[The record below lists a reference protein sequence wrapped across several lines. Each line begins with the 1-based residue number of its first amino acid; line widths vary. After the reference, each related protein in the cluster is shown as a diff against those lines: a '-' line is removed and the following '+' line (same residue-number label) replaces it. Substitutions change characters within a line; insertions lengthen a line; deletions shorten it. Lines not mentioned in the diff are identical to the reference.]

1 MTRHELREQI
11 FKTVFQIP
19 FYDGYVPALDLE
31 DISGKESEDV
41 DDILPEEIQKD
52 IDYIDNKVTA
62 IQDRVSEID
71 NEIDTHSNS
80 WKVARMGKTE
90 LAILRV
96 AVYEILFDD
105 DIPNAVAVN
114 EAIELAKVYSDE
126 KSAAF
131 INGVLDGIIKKE
143 S

>member
-11 FKTVFQIP
+11 FKILFQIP

-71 NEIDTHSNS
+71 NEIDAHSNS

>member
-19 FYDGYVPALDLE
+19 FYDGYVPALDIE
-31 DISGKESEDV
+31 DISGKESKDV

-71 NEIDTHSNS
+71 NEIDAHSNS

>member
-71 NEIDTHSNS
+71 NEIYNGIYNLYDIIFEHS
-80 WKVARMGKTE
+80 KFAGRT
-90 LAILRV
+90 
-96 AVYEILFDD
+96 DD
-105 DIPNAVAVN
+105 DALN
-114 EAIELAKVYSDE
+114 EFRAIMNGIWLSSEERYSLL
-126 KSAAF
+126 
-131 INGVLDGIIKKE
+131 I
-143 S
+143 

>member
-71 NEIDTHSNS
+71 NEIDAHSNS

-105 DIPNAVAVN
+105 DTPNAVAVN

>member
-71 NEIDTHSNS
+71 NEIDAHSNS